1 MERLIQLGCDVHAYD
16 PEAEIP
22 PSLQNKVTQH
32 SQALDV
38 ISESDFLFL
47 ATDWPEF
54 LTLNWTEA
62 AEKMKGRLI
71 IDGRNVLNKE
81 LLSACG
87 LICAGVGLR

>member
-1 MERLIQLGCDVHAYD
+1 MDA
-16 PEAEIP
+16 
-22 PSLQNKVTQH
+22 
-32 SQALDV
+32 